1 MMANDVIIMA
11 SGHSFQ
17 FYP

>member
-11 SGHSFQ
+11 SGPSFQ